1 MSATETVTN
10 YEGLTAEELVAQVVR
25 EAAGAP
31 ICLTSR
37 VA

>member
-10 YEGLTAEELVAQVVR
+10 YEILTAEALVAHVVR

-31 ICLTSR
+31 ICLT
-37 VA
+37 